1 MSSKLVKMR
10 IIAHRGN
17 LSGPDPANEN
27 REETIAAALAY
38 GFDCEIDVWMIGGR
52 LWLGHDGPD
61 TETSME
67 FLLHNEP
74 FLWVHCKNLD
84 ALLALKDRVNCF
96 FHDKDL
102 YTLTSRG
109 YVWGNVGSPSTPQT
123 VQVMPERSGGIVHV
137 CWGVCTDYPL
147 RYAQSG

>member
-1 MSSKLVKMR
+1 MR

-17 LSGPDPANEN
+17 MNGPDPANEN
-27 REETIAAALAY
+27 REDTILAALSA
-38 GFDCEIDVWMIGGR
+38 GFDCEIDIWVISGR
-52 LWLGHDGPD
+52 FWLGHDGPD

-67 FLLHNEP
+67 FLLRSRSA
-74 FLWVHCKNLD
+74 LWVHCKNLE
-84 ALLALKDRVNCF
+84 ALLALKDRFNCF

-102 YTLTSRG
+102 YTLTSQG
-109 YVWGNVGSPSTPQT
+109 YVWGNIGSPSTLQT
-123 VQVMPERSGGIVHV
+123 VQVMPEKSGGVLHE